1 MNINRFNCLE
11 NTIYI
16 KLLLVT
22 ENHRNSSGSSGSN
35 TSAKHSQLGA
45 QDELVEIINDFKNNV
60 FTISEVEKLV
70 ENWQNR
76 HDVQQSF
83 KEKQVGL

>member
-1 MNINRFNCLE
+1 MKIICNADSFDVKTSFLYKGSESHRMSSSSSNAS
-11 NTIYI
+11 TSG
-16 KLLLVT
+16 KLSV
-22 ENHRNSSGSSGSN
+22 H
-35 TSAKHSQLGA
+35 GA

-60 FTISEVEKLV
+60 FTITEVEKLV

-83 KEKQVGL
+83 KEKQV